1 MGSFRQVFLVI
12 TWLSFF
18 LSPLASANSEIY
30 RVVQE
35 DGSVVYT
42 DEPAPDADA
51 EAVEL
56 KPIQIVPSP
65 ATSAANLRPGKTD
78 EMRSISYDGLSITTP
93 EEKENLRNPTEITVK
108 TKLTPELLNG
118 HHIRLMQNG
127 KEVGLSKDG
136 TFIIKEPYRGEHTL
150 TAQVVDQRKK
160 VLLTSAPRT
169 IYVYRHSAL
178 FNPQPTP
185 PIAPSP

>member
-1 MGSFRQVFLVI
+1 MRSYRQALLAITLFSIVI
-12 TWLSFF
+12 G
-18 LSPLASANSEIY
+18 PLASANSEIY
-30 RVVQE
+30 RVVE
-35 DGSVVYT
+35 KDGSVVYT
-42 DEPAPDADA
+42 DDPAPDANA

-56 KPIQIVPSP
+56 KPIQIVPPMTP
-65 ATSAANLRPGKTD
+65 AKP
-78 EMRSISYDGLSITTP
+78 RSTVKREPVTLNYAELIITTP

-108 TKLTPELLNG
+108 TNISPKLVNG
-118 HHIRLMQNG
+118 HLIRLMQNG
-127 KEVGLSKDG
+127 REVGLSKDG

-150 TAQVVDQRKK
+150 TAQVIDQRKK